1 MTVDQKY
8 YSIQQVSEM
17 LGCDD
22 ETVLAQIHS
31 GDLEAVNIAKKV
43 DAKRPTWRVPELG
56 LGRWV
61 LRRSNAKPVA
71 AIKTEKRP
79 QPKQYV

>member
-1 MTVDQKY
+1 MTGDQKY
-8 YSIQQVSEM
+8 FSVQQVSEM

-31 GDLEAVNIAKKV
+31 GDLEAVNISKKV
-43 DAKRPTWRVPELG
+43 DAKRPTWRVPELA

-71 AIKTEKRP
+71 AVATQKRP
-79 QPKQYV
+79 TSKQYV